1 MKLITFALLSLVV
14 TSAFASKTT
23 VKFNP
28 IDAYTGTYF
37 VNSGYGTVV
46 FYAVTPEGKVV
57 YPNGKNEYVFSKPG
71 TYNITGDSAYNFCYP
86 LSVKVEVDGS
96 DDLIEVD
103 LPVEC
108 E

>member
-1 MKLITFALLSLVV
+1 MKLITLALFSLFAL
-14 TSAFASKTT
+14 SAFAAKTT

-28 IDAYTGTYF
+28 VDGYTGYPF
-37 VNSGYGTVV
+37 YNSGYGLVR

-57 YPNGKNEYVFSKPG
+57 YPNKKNEYFFSKPG
-71 TYNITGDSAYNFCYP
+71 TYNITGETELNFCYP

-96 DDLIEVD
+96 DNYIEVD